1 MTNMAL
7 FITIEGPE
15 GSGKTT
21 VLKSVVEQLSKD
33 YDVIATRE
41 PGGVKTAEAIRNIL
55 LEGDAMDPRTEAL
68 LFAAARR
75 EHLVEKVLPA
85 LDKGI
90 TVICDRFIDSSLA
103 YQGYARK
110 IGVEAIQTINDF
122 AIEGHAPDL
131 TLYLDI
137 PAEVGQARIMQNQRA
152 QNRLDKEDEAFHA
165 RVIDGYQQLIQN
177 HPERYEVIDAT
188 QSIDAVI
195 QDVLTAIKQRLA
207 Q

>member
-1 MTNMAL
+1 MAL

>member
-21 VLKSVVEQLSKD
+21 VLKAVVEQLSKD

-165 RVIDGYQQLIQN
+165 RVIDGYRQLIQN

>member
-21 VLKSVVEQLSKD
+21 VLKAVVEQLSKD

-195 QDVLTAIKQRLA
+195 QDVLTVIKQRLA

>member
-21 VLKSVVEQLSKD
+21 VLKAVVEQLSKD

-152 QNRLDKEDEAFHA
+152 QNRLDKEDKAFHA

-195 QDVLTAIKQRLA
+195 QDVLTVIKQRLA

>member
-1 MTNMAL
+1 MR
-7 FITIEGPE
+7 
-15 GSGKTT
+15 
-21 VLKSVVEQLSKD
+21 VKS
-33 YDVIATRE
+33 
-41 PGGVKTAEAIRNIL
+41 
-55 LEGDAMDPRTEAL
+55 
-68 LFAAARR
+68 
-75 EHLVEKVLPA
+75 
-85 LDKGI
+85 
-90 TVICDRFIDSSLA
+90 
-103 YQGYARK
+103 
-110 IGVEAIQTINDF
+110 GVEAIQTINDF

>member
-1 MTNMAL
+1 MAL

-21 VLKSVVEQLSKD
+21 VLKAVVEQLSKD

-152 QNRLDKEDEAFHA
+152 QNRLDKEDKAFHA

-195 QDVLTAIKQRLA
+195 QDVLTVIKQRLA

>member
-1 MTNMAL
+1 MAL

-21 VLKSVVEQLSKD
+21 VLKAVVEQLSKD

-55 LEGDAMDPRTEAL
+55 LEGDAMDSRTEAL

-165 RVIDGYQQLIQN
+165 RVIDGYRQLIQN

>member
-21 VLKSVVEQLSKD
+21 VLKAVVEQLSKD

-55 LEGDAMDPRTEAL
+55 LEGDAMDSRTEAL

-85 LDKGI
+85 LDKDI

-103 YQGYARK
+103 YQGYARE
-110 IGVEAIQTINDF
+110 IGVNAIQTINDF
-122 AIEGHAPDL
+122 AIEGHYPDL

-137 PAEVGQARIMQNQRA
+137 PAEVGRDRILQNERA

-195 QDVLTAIKQRLA
+195 QDVLTVIKQRLA

>member
-1 MTNMAL
+1 MAL

-21 VLKSVVEQLSKD
+21 VLKAVVEQLSKE

-85 LDKGI
+85 LDKDI

-103 YQGYARK
+103 YQGYARE
-110 IGVEAIQTINDF
+110 IGVNAIQTINDF
-122 AIEGHAPDL
+122 AIEGHYPDL

-137 PAEVGQARIMQNQRA
+137 PAEVGRDRILQNERA

-195 QDVLTAIKQRLA
+195 QDVLTVIKHRLA

>member
-1 MTNMAL
+1 MAL

-21 VLKSVVEQLSKD
+21 VLKAVVEQLSKD

>member
-21 VLKSVVEQLSKD
+21 VLKAVVEQLSKD

-110 IGVEAIQTINDF
+110 IEVEAIQTINDF

-152 QNRLDKEDEAFHA
+152 QNRLDKEDKAFHA
-165 RVIDGYQQLIQN
+165 RVIYGYQQLIQS
-177 HPERYEVIDAT
+177 HPKRYEVIDAT

-195 QDVLTAIKQRLA
+195 QDVLMVIKQRLA

>member
-1 MTNMAL
+1 MAL

-21 VLKSVVEQLSKD
+21 VLKAVVEQLSKD

-165 RVIDGYQQLIQN
+165 RVIDGYRQLIQN

>member
-1 MTNMAL
+1 MAL
-7 FITIEGPE
+7 FISIEGPE

-21 VLKSVVEQLSKD
+21 VLKAVVEQLSKD

-55 LEGDAMDPRTEAL
+55 LEGDTMDARTEAL

-85 LDKGI
+85 LNKGT

-103 YQGYARK
+103 YQGFARE
-110 IGVEAIQTINDF
+110 IGVNAIETINAF
-122 AIEGHAPDL
+122 AIEGHYPDV

-137 PAEVGQARIMQNQRA
+137 PAEVGRARILQNQRE
-152 QNRLDKEDEAFHA
+152 QNRLDKEDEAFHV
-165 RVIDGYQQLIQN
+165 RVIEGYQQLIQA

-188 QSIDAVI
+188 QSIENVVADVMTVI
-195 QDVLTAIKQRLA
+195 QAHLA
-207 Q
+207 SKS

>member
-1 MTNMAL
+1 MAL

-21 VLKSVVEQLSKD
+21 VLKAVVEQLSKD

-165 RVIDGYQQLIQN
+165 RVIDGYRQLNQN